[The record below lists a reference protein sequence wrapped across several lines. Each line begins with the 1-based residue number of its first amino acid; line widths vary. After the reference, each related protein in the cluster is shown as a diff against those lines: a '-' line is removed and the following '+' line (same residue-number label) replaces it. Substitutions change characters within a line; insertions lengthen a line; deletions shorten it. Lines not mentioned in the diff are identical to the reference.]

1 MCILWRGD
9 QSSFSPQLKILLFN
23 LDGHFNCHCWMI
35 GNHIWAGV
43 LTLETEQECWSSL
56 GNHRCWGKTRNAVLK
71 EAVENSRKVVLYQ
84 ETVLILIKLIW
95 WDSSEWKRFV
105 LPPKA
110 VWPVGMRLKQV
121 KEKLKQ
127 HWQWASCLALLFPL
141 LPLFWKTYLC
151 CNLFPAL
158 QKYALLGFFL
168 LFTFCSIFLWFTSI
182 STFLLSIS

>member
-1 MCILWRGD
+1 MLGKD
-9 QSSFSPQLKILLFN
+9 
-23 LDGHFNCHCWMI
+23 
-35 GNHIWAGV
+35 
-43 LTLETEQECWSSL
+43 QEC
-56 GNHRCWGKTRNAVLK
+56 CAK

-127 HWQWASCLALLFPL
+127 H
-141 LPLFWKTYLC
+141 
-151 CNLFPAL
+151 
-158 QKYALLGFFL
+158 
-168 LFTFCSIFLWFTSI
+168 
-182 STFLLSIS
+182 